1 MSICHFP
8 FSNFFLTYI
17 LFLMFMIF
25 LNKKEKLMKE
35 ATSQNLIKIVTLII
49 FKYHFCLIIF
59 LIKIIIFFPIFSFQ
73 YNLENNAQV
82 GLF

>member
-1 MSICHFP
+1 
-8 FSNFFLTYI
+8 
-17 LFLMFMIF
+17 
-25 LNKKEKLMKE
+25 MKE

-49 FKYHFCLIIF
+49 SKYHFCLIIF

-82 GLF
+82 GLFKVV

>member
-1 MSICHFP
+1 
-8 FSNFFLTYI
+8 
-17 LFLMFMIF
+17 MFMIF

-49 FKYHFCLIIF
+49 SKYHFCLIIF